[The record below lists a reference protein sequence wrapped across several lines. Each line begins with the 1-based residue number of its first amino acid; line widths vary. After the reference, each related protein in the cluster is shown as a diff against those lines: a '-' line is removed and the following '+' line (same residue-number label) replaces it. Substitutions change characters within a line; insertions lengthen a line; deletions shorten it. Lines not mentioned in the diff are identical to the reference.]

1 MVISSSETWIG
12 TVLRDRYELQ
22 RQLGRTAGRRTFLA
36 QDTQTEQAA
45 VVKLVTFGDDFEW
58 ADLRLFEREG
68 EVLKALEHPAIP
80 RYLDYFEV
88 DLPYARGYALVQSY
102 VEGRSLQEAVQ
113 SGRTFTE
120 ADLVAIA
127 QQLLDILSYLHGQTP
142 PVIHR
147 DIKPS
152 NVLITDRSAHS
163 IGTLYLV
170 DFGSVQ
176 APSLAQPGTLT
187 IVGTYGY
194 MPPEQFGGRAD
205 PPSDLYSLAATL
217 IYLATGKH
225 PAELPQRD
233 FKIQYEPEAQHLS
246 FALRRWL
253 SWLITPEIT
262 KRPQTAKTAKQSL
275 EKAAMGQTDLI
286 LKDKPVG
293 SKVMLSK
300 YDEVLELVVPPWG
313 FRVKTLRSWR
323 QLLLMTFATS
333 LVSGIISGCLSMVF
347 SFLYS
352 RLLYVF
358 MIWWPLRLV
367 VGLVGFV
374 AGSWVVL
381 NPLWKVT
388 QDFFRQTHLRVDQQ
402 NLWVAR
408 ESTLGFGAQKPIF
421 SVPCDRI
428 QSIRLEDE
436 HKRPKEKSPRKR
448 LVIQTQDTQ
457 FFLDHKF
464 FPFSVQELR
473 WIGQDLADWL
483 GVAFI
488 TSDPPIQ

>member
-1 MVISSSETWIG
+1 MAISSSEAWIG

-36 QDTQTEQAA
+36 QDTQTEQTV

-68 EVLKALEHPAIP
+68 EVLKALDHPSIP

-102 VEGRSLQEAVQ
+102 VEGRSLQDAVQ
-113 SGRTFTE
+113 AGRTFAE

-127 QQLLDILSYLHGQTP
+127 QQLLDILSYLHSQTP

-152 NVLITDRSAHS
+152 NILITDRSAHS
-163 IGTLYLV
+163 VGTLYLV

-176 APSLAQPGTLT
+176 APALGQLGTLT
-187 IVGTYGY
+187 IVGTFGY

-233 FKIQYEPEAQHLS
+233 FKIQYESEAQHLS

-262 KRPQTAKTAKQSL
+262 KRPQTAIAAKQSL

-300 YDEVLELVVPPWG
+300 YDEIFELVVPPWG
-313 FRVKTLRSWR
+313 FRVRKLRSWR
-323 QLLLMTFATS
+323 QLALMTLALS
-333 LVSGIISGCLSMVF
+333 VVSGIVSGGLNIA
-347 SFLYS
+347 FLTFY
-352 RLLYVF
+352 RQLGYVAL
-358 MIWWPLRLV
+358 MMGLWIWLM
-367 VGLVGFV
+367 VGLIGFV
-374 AGSWVVL
+374 AGTWVVL
-381 NPLWKVT
+381 NPLWRVT
-388 QDFFRQTHLRVDQQ
+388 QDFFWQTHLRVDQQ
-402 NLWVAR
+402 NLRVVR
-408 ESTLGFGAQKPIF
+408 ELTLGFGGQKQIF

-428 QSIRLEDE
+428 QSIRLELS
-436 HKRPKEKSPRKR
+436 PKKC
-448 LVIQTQDTQ
+448 LVIQTLDTQ
-457 FFLDHKF
+457 FSLDNKL
-464 FPFSVQELR
+464 FPFSTQELR

-488 TSDPPIQ
+488 TSAQHRTG